1 MKRRDFIKNIFYTSS
16 AATITGTASM
26 VPFSNAYADKRYGE
40 FFARTLV
47 DVMLLGGADL
57 RYMLVPHPDEA
68 TTKTYATK
76 FWEKRKSLYNTYD
89 NVNKV
94 TRKYASYADVWNG
107 DSTQPVL
114 TPQYDMA
121 EYNGF
126 KFGFHKK
133 ANWLKNEFVKGNV
146 AIVCNVY
153 GSTNRRH
160 DHSQLIM
167 HTGDPTTN
175 QFVYDRDGWGGRLAG
190 VIGANANVVP
200 VSSGVPPFANT
211 TNASNRL
218 DQVVHV
224 KDSRNF
230 ALPSG
235 NANPTSAQSI
245 LGRSLKAYY
254 EKHGAEIDAKI
265 ASGELPA
272 NWPYKKF
279 LQHERSIRNFGDA
292 FKSRLDSVLPN
303 PLYAFTLLSRR
314 IKNKSFGLQCRNL
327 FESIIGSDIL
337 KLRAAYMEHTSWDT
351 HHSEKARLENNLSDV
366 FGSNGGLS
374 TLQKELR
381 NIDGANESLV
391 YVFTSDFGRQI
402 SANGANG
409 TDHGEGTYMIL
420 VGEEVNGGV
429 YGEMFPQSELT
440 LNNKNQT
447 RFDIQGADIEGKT
460 SFEHVLSKACDWV
473 QTGSGS
479 SVFPVMQPS
488 STLPP
493 LEANVDLATLFNP
506 GYQIKGE
513 VKVGTTTRHL
523 RGVTI
528 TAANQVG
535 VTKTT
540 RTNGFEHYDITG
552 VSSDV
557 YLVTP
562 TKNYF
567 TFNPASQLV
576 NVNTSDVIGINFS
589 AIPQLHIS
597 SIYYN
602 APYWGD
608 KTKKLVLMG
617 GYNFVPGKT
626 QYSIGGVAPLSIGSE
641 SSNYVW
647 LFFPLSVTSGKILI
661 TTPTEN
667 YTHPVL
673 YENLK

>member
-16 AATITGTASM
+16 AASIAGTASM
-26 VPFSNAYADKRYGE
+26 VPFSNAYADKRYGQ

-57 RYMLVPHPDEA
+57 RYMLVPHPDEV
-68 TTKTYATK
+68 TTKAYADK
-76 FWEKRKSLYNTYD
+76 FWEKRKSLYNIYD

-94 TRKYASYADVWNG
+94 TLKYTSFADVWNG
-107 DSTQPVL
+107 DSTQPLL

-133 ANWLKNEFVKGNV
+133 ANWLKDEFVKGNV

-167 HTGDPTTN
+167 HTGDRSTN

-200 VSSGVPPFANT
+200 VSTGVPPFANT
-211 TNASNRL
+211 TNPANRL

-230 ALPSG
+230 ALPKG
-235 NANPTSAQSI
+235 NSNPTSAQSI
-245 LGRSLKAYY
+245 LGRSLKSYY
-254 EKHGAEIDAKI
+254 EKHGEEIDTKI
-265 ASGELPA
+265 ANGDLPA

-279 LQHERSIRNFGDA
+279 IQHERSIRTFGDA
-292 FKSRLDSVLPN
+292 FKARLDAVLPN
-303 PLYAFTLLSRR
+303 TLSAFTQLSRR

-351 HHSEKARLENNLSDV
+351 HHSEKARLENNMSDV
-366 FGSNGGLS
+366 FGGTGGLA

-402 SANGANG
+402 SANGSNG

-420 VGEEVNGGV
+420 IGEEVNGGV
-429 YGEMFPQSELT
+429 YGEMFPQSEIT
-440 LNNKNQT
+440 PDTNNKT
-447 RFDIQGADIEGKT
+447 RFDKQGADIEGKT

-473 QTGSGS
+473 QTGAGS
-479 SVFPVMQPS
+479 SVFPQMQPGG
-488 STLPP
+488 TLPP

-506 GYQIKGE
+506 GYKIMGE
-513 VKVGTTTRHL
+513 VKVVNTTRHL

-528 TAANQVG
+528 TAANQAG

-540 RTNGFEHYDITG
+540 KTNGFEHYDIDG

-562 TKNYF
+562 SKKYF
-567 TFNPASQLV
+567 TFNPTNQLV
-576 NVNTSDVIGINFS
+576 NVNKSDVIGTDFS

-602 APYWGD
+602 AAYWGD
-608 KTKKLVLMG
+608 RSKRLILIG
-617 GYNFVPGKT
+617 GYNFVPGQT
-626 QYSIGGVAPLSIGSE
+626 QYSIGGAAPLSIGSE
-641 SSNYVW
+641 SASYVW
-647 LFFPLSVTSGKILI
+647 LYYPLSASGELVI
-661 TTPTEN
+661 TTPTES

-673 YENLK
+673 IQSL

>member
-1 MKRRDFIKNIFYTSS
+1 MKRRDFIKNIFYTGS
-16 AATITGTASM
+16 AASLAGTATM
-26 VPFSNAYADKRYGE
+26 VPFSNAYAEKRYGE

-57 RYMLVPHPDEA
+57 RYMLAPHPDEV
-68 TTKTYATK
+68 TTKAYADI
-76 FWEKRKSLYNTYD
+76 FWNARKSLYNTYD

-94 TRKYASYADVWNG
+94 TLRYASYADVWNG
-107 DSTQPVL
+107 DATQPLL

-121 EYNGF
+121 EYKGF

-133 ANWLKNEFVKGNV
+133 ANWLKDEFVKGNV

-167 HTGDPTTN
+167 HTGDRSTN

-190 VIGANANVVP
+190 VLGANANVIP
-200 VSSGVPPFANT
+200 VSTGVPPFANT
-211 TNASNRL
+211 TNVSNRL

-230 ALPSG
+230 ALPKG
-235 NANPTSAQSI
+235 NSNVTSSQSI

-254 EKHGAEIDAKI
+254 EKHGDEIDAKI
-265 ASGELPA
+265 AKGKLPE

-279 LQHERSIRNFGDA
+279 LQHERSIRSFGDA
-292 FKSRLDSVLPN
+292 FKSRLNSVLPN

-351 HHSEKARLENNLSDV
+351 HHTEKSRIENNLSDV
-366 FGSNGGLS
+366 FGNVGGLA

-402 SANGANG
+402 AANGSNG

-429 YGEMFPQSELT
+429 YGEMFPQSEIT
-440 LNNKNQT
+440 LDSKNQT

-473 QTGSGS
+473 QPGAGS
-479 SVFPVMQPS
+479 SVFPVMQS
-488 STLPP
+488 GTLPP
-493 LEANVDLATLFNP
+493 LEANVDLATLFKP

-513 VKVGTTTRHL
+513 VKIGTRHL
-523 RGVTI
+523 SRVTV
-528 TAANQVG
+528 TAANQSG
-535 VTKTT
+535 VTKSTV
-540 RTNGFEHYDITG
+540 TNGFEHYDIDG
-552 VSSDV
+552 VSNDV

-567 TFNPASQLV
+567 TFSPATQLV
-576 NVNTSDVIGINFS
+576 NVSNSDVTGVDFS

-597 SIYYN
+597 SIYFDN
-602 APYWGD
+602 PYWGD
-608 KTKKLVLMG
+608 NSKRLLLLG
-617 GYNFVPGKT
+617 GYNFVPGET
-626 QYSIGGVAPLSIGSE
+626 QYSIGGAAPLSIGSE
-641 SSNYVW
+641 STNYVW
-647 LFFPLSVTSGKILI
+647 LFYPLTASGELVI
-661 TTPTEN
+661 TTPAET
-667 YTHPVL
+667 YTHPVFFESL
-673 YENLK
+673 